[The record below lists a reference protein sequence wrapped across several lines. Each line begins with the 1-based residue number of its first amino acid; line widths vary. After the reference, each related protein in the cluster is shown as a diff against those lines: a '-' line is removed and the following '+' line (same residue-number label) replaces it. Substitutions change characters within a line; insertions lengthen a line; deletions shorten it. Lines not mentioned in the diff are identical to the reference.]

1 MSVISV
7 GLPQGVYLKEE
18 VAGVPNPRFQLY
30 NEESLGKLASQQRK
44 HAWDLEKGS
53 TWGRGIDFTKPLVAL
68 DRDALLFPGASREQR
83 LAISQMMGL
92 VIAAAIFEME
102 ECLIRMRR
110 EAWESLRDRM
120 PVGPEF
126 SDLGELFFQE
136 ELKHSTAFKRYT
148 EMYAHGLGLELKEL
162 LAVLPA
168 LENTRTEKLL
178 RVDSKIHGH
187 TFWWIVANVEQEFL
201 RIYHSLRPFKDQL
214 DPLYFEIHQRHFE
227 EEARH
232 APFPYLVLE
241 LMADR
246 NSQPFRFLHRR
257 TDMAAAQV
265 LQALWTLS
273 SLRRLKGIKKLKGV
287 HPFFD
292 TLISAFPILESM
304 PAPQVV
310 WKLLTTTPYVSSLFN
325 LNSQGKIIEE
335 AQALGAVVLPFPDH
349 DPKPLVKY

>member
-1 MSVISV
+1 MAS
-7 GLPQGVYLKEE
+7 
-18 VAGVPNPRFQLY
+18 PRFKLY
-30 NEESLGKLASQQRK
+30 DEESLGKLARLQRQ
-44 HAWDLEKGS
+44 HAWDLEKEID
-53 TWGRGIDFTKPLVAL
+53 WNRGIDLRKPLVAL
-68 DRDALLFPGASREQR
+68 DQDALLFPGASSEQR

-102 ECLIRMRR
+102 ECLIRLRR
-110 EAWESLRDRM
+110 ESWETLRDRM

-126 SDLGELFFQE
+126 TDLGELFFQE
-136 ELKHSTAFKRYT
+136 EIKHSTAFKRYT
-148 EMYAHGLGLELKEL
+148 GRYAQALGVELPEL
-162 LAVLPA
+162 LAVLPS

-178 RVDSKIHGH
+178 RVDCKTSGK

-201 RIYHSLRPFKDQL
+201 RIYHSLRPFKAQL

-232 APFPYLVLE
+232 APFPYLVLDLLAE
-241 LMADR
+241 R
-246 NSQPFRFLHRR
+246 SPQPFRAIHRR
-257 TDMAAAQV
+257 ADVAAAQV
-265 LQALWTLS
+265 LQTLWTLS
-273 SLRRLKGIKKLKGV
+273 SLRRLKGVKKFAGK

-310 WKLLTTTPYVSSLFN
+310 WKLLTTTPYVSTLVN
-325 LNSQGKIIEE
+325 LNSHTKVTEA
-335 AQALGAVVLPFPDH
+335 AQAQGALVLPFPEH